1 MTTQSARISPV
12 DGKTAVYLIL
22 GDPVEQVRAPESFNL
37 IFATLG
43 LNAVVV
49 PAQVAPADVLNF
61 VQAVFTARNIQGLL
75 LTIPHKSVVMPLLA
89 SAGPLAKVAGAVN
102 ALRLNAN
109 GEIEGDLFDGEG
121 LVSSLNYYG
130 MVYAGRRVLVLGA
143 GGGAAAIGASLVGA
157 GSNVALGAASE
168 LAFYDPTPGKAQ
180 ELADRLNGYSTAV
193 SAAASNDAA
202 DYDLVIN
209 ASPLGLQASDP
220 MPCDVA
226 RIAPHAAMMDILMKN
241 QPTPWVRAGRA
252 RGLNAQ
258 PGFEMMIQQADLY
271 LRFFGLGEAA
281 DLVQR
286 DASFVREAIYP
297 AALAGEIHRSD
308 SHRSRPPDLAAS
320 GLSASQAQ

>member
-1 MTTQSARISPV
+1 MTTPAPRISPV
-12 DGKTAVYLIL
+12 DGKTDVYLIL

-61 VQAVFTARNIQGLL
+61 VKAVFTARNIQGLL

-180 ELADRLNGYSTAV
+180 ELADRLNGYSSAV

-297 AALAGEIHRSD
+297 AALVGEI
-308 SHRSRPPDLAAS
+308 HRSRPPDLAAS
-320 GLSASQAQ
+320 GFSASQA

>member
-1 MTTQSARISPV
+1 MTSTSAQTPAV
-12 DGKTAVYLIL
+12 NGKTDVFLIL

-43 LNAVVV
+43 INAVVV
-49 PAQVAPADVLNF
+49 PAHVAAADVLNF
-61 VQAVFTARNIQGLL
+61 VKTVFAARNVKGLL

-102 ALRLNAN
+102 ALRLNAD
-109 GEIEGDLFDGEG
+109 GTLQGDLFDGEG

-157 GSNVALGAASE
+157 GSSVALGAASE
-168 LAFYDPTPGKAQ
+168 LAFYDPMPGKAQ
-180 ELADRLNGYSTAV
+180 ELADRLAGYSSAV
-193 SAAASNDAA
+193 SAAASNDPAG
-202 DYDLVIN
+202 YDLVIN
-209 ASPLGLQASDP
+209 ATPLGLKTSDA
-220 MPCDVA
+220 MPCDPGRV
-226 RIAPHAAMMDILMKN
+226 APHAAMMDILMKN

-271 LRFFGLGEAA
+271 LRFFGLHDAA
-281 DLVQR
+281 ALVQR
-286 DASFVREAIYP
+286 DATFVRQAIYP
-297 AALAGEIHRSD
+297 AELADEI
-308 SHRSRPPDLAAS
+308 HRSRPPDLAAS
-320 GLSASQAQ
+320 GLPAPTAP

>member
-1 MTTQSARISPV
+1 MTTQPARISPV
-12 DGKTAVYLIL
+12 DGKTDVYLIL

-61 VQAVFTARNIQGLL
+61 VKAVFTARNIQGLL

-89 SAGPLAKVAGAVN
+89 STGPLAKVAGAVN

-157 GSNVALGAASE
+157 GSKVALGAASE

-297 AALAGEIHRSD
+297 AALAGEIHRS
-308 SHRSRPPDLAAS
+308 RPPDLVAS
-320 GLSASQAQ
+320 GYSASQAQ

>member
-1 MTTQSARISPV
+1 MTTQPARISPV
-12 DGKTAVYLIL
+12 DGKTDVYLIL

-61 VQAVFTARNIQGLL
+61 VKAVFTARNIQGLL

-180 ELADRLNGYSTAV
+180 ELAHRLNGYSSAV

-271 LRFFGLGEAA
+271 LRFFGLVEAA

-320 GLSASQAQ
+320 GFSASQA